1 MTATAAT
8 ARSHSVP
15 GHKIVSVL
23 VWALGCFMTHQFFLQ
38 IRFGGEFTFLLAVVV
53 QLVLTV
59 AQGPVWAGRGNI
71 ISYTALA
78 LDALI
83 NFGGV
88 LAFVSN
94 IDQSGSFQAFTGSL
108 IGWTGNLPFWFEGL
122 AACFLSAIV
131 AGAPEALWKRG

>member
-1 MTATAAT
+1 MAAT
-8 ARSHSVP
+8 TMSRGPSVP
-15 GHKIVSVL
+15 GNRIVSVL
-23 VWALGCFMTHQFFLQ
+23 VWGLGCYMTHQFFVQ
-38 IRFGGEFTFLLAVVV
+38 IRFGGEFTFLLAVIV

-71 ISYTALA
+71 VSYTALA
-78 LDALI
+78 LDALV

-88 LAFVSN
+88 LSFVAN
-94 IDQSGSFQAFTGSL
+94 VDQSGSFQAFTGSL